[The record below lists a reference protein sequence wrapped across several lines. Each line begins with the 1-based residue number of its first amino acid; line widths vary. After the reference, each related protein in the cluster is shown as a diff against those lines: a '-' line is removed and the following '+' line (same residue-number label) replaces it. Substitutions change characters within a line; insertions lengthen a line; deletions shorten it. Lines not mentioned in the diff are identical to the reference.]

1 MFSKET
7 RCLWEQMCDKGLAYV
22 EIPCLW
28 IVVILCLLPCW
39 IKEDATEFGTGNG
52 TENGYFCY
60 PKQNGTLVFISDL
73 EKTYNLVTDTL
84 ALLVI
89 VLSGGI
95 VIWSYKQERNVLE
108 KQLKE
113 EDLLIIRIYTDQ
125 VKRNIQHSTGAIIL
139 SYVVLRI
146 PWIIFIEFSSAEG
159 FSVGMR
165 ISALLYWTKCS
176 LIFLL
181 LAFTNKNYRKAYK
194 DFIKML
200 LSCCF
205 RFEE

>member
-1 MFSKET
+1 MFSKAT
-7 RCLWEQMCDKGLAYV
+7 KCLWEEMCDKELGYV
-22 EIPCLW
+22 EILFLW
-28 IVVILCLLPCW
+28 IVLILSLLPIW
-39 IKEDATEFGTGNG
+39 FKETEFGTGNG
-52 TENGYFCY
+52 NENGYFCY
-60 PKQNGTLVFISDL
+60 PKQNETLVFVSDM
-73 EKTYNLVTDTL
+73 EKTYHLVTDTL

-89 VLSGGI
+89 ILSGGI
-95 VIWSYKQERNVLE
+95 VIWSYKKERKVLE

-113 EDLLIIRIYTDQ
+113 EDLLIIRTYTDQ
-125 VKRNIQHSTGAIIL
+125 IKRNIKHSTGAIIL

-146 PWIIFIEFSSAEG
+146 PWMIFIELSSAEG

-194 DFIKML
+194 DFIQML